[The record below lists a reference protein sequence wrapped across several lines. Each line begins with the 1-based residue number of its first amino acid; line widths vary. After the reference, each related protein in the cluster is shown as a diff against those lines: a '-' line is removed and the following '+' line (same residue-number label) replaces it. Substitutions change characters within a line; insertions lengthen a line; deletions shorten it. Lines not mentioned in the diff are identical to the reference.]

1 MIFFILTI
9 SLIGQSH
16 ISEDSIRTKDSSATN
31 LRTSLSDSSAK
42 FYSIKE
48 LYWLDSLL
56 LSKGNFKESELTENK
71 LIEVVRKNNNYINSS
86 LANKYLSQGIKDLKK
101 RRIERGKRKIIFA
114 VKLDPSNRHIPLTMA
129 KLSFPNLI
137 KTAKYIWSYILTIHF
152 LNNKVF
158 LIKISVLLLILFA
171 FWILISTFSAS
182 IAFFISYITKWQ
194 QNTINISGLW
204 IGAILFSMFV
214 WLPIQFFFLIL
225 IAISLLKMNKTN
237 LIRCATLLIL
247 LPLLI
252 SYSYIISSNF
262 NPGSSIYREF
272 KTRFN
277 PYAYTID
284 SPVTPYG
291 YSVKGIKEANKGNF
305 AEAKDFFEKG
315 YNFRR
320 DVNYLENL
328 SSVYYAEGDTAR
340 AINLC
345 ENIIS
350 NYPQNELANITII
363 KILYDQLDFDEAEA
377 HMKKTGFRLTG
388 ISNLE
393 HPLYSYPPERW
404 LYKYIFVPRGFFK
417 QLASNNLYLMIII
430 GICLAIMATFKK
442 EKEKYCPICKG
453 FMLTGQSKENMCLSC
468 IKKLSLT
475 KSKNIRERLKRR
487 IISKAF
493 KVDKI
498 TNILMNLIIPGSAHF
513 YKKRYLEGMII
524 SFFAAVLF
532 LIFLYSILFQVEES
546 LQYRTCIG
554 NNIFIISIILFY
566 SLSTFSSWRLEPHG
580 NGR

>member
-9 SLIGQSH
+9 SLIGQSNTNKEL
-16 ISEDSIRTKDSSATN
+16 ISEKDSSATN
-31 LRTSLSDSSAK
+31 LQISSKDSSAK
-42 FYSIKE
+42 SYSIKE
-48 LYWLDSLL
+48 LYRLDSLL

-101 RRIERGKRKIIFA
+101 RRTERGKRKIIFA
-114 VKLDPSNRHIPLTMA
+114 SRLDPSNRHIPLTMA
-129 KLSFPNLI
+129 KLSFPSI
-137 KTAKYIWSYILTIHF
+137 TKTFKYLWNYILTIHF

-158 LIKISVLLLILFA
+158 LIKILILLLILSA
-171 FWILISTFSAS
+171 SWILLSTLSAS
-182 IAFFISYITKWQ
+182 IVFFISYITKWI
-194 QNTINISGLW
+194 QNKINISGLW

-214 WLPIQFFFLIL
+214 WIPIQFVFLIL
-225 IAISLLKMNKTN
+225 IAISLLKINKAN

-252 SYSYIISSNF
+252 SYSYIISGNF
-262 NPGSSIYREF
+262 NPGSSIYKEF

-277 PYAYTID
+277 PYSYNID
-284 SPVTPYG
+284 SPLTPYG
-291 YSVKGIKEANKGNF
+291 YSVKGIKEATKENF
-305 AEAKDFFEKG
+305 TEAKDFFEKG
-315 YNFRR
+315 YNIRR

-340 AINLC
+340 AINMC

-350 NYPQNELANITII
+350 NYPQNEIANITII
-363 KILYDQLDFDEAEA
+363 KILYDQLNFDGAEA
-377 HMKKTGFRLTG
+377 HMKKTGVRLAG

-393 HPLYSYPPERW
+393 PPLYIYPPERW

-417 QLASNNLYLMIII
+417 KLARNHLYLMIII

-442 EKEKYCPICKG
+442 EENKYCPICKG
-453 FMLTGQSKENMCLSC
+453 FMLTGQGKENMCLSC

-475 KSKNIRERLKRR
+475 KSKSIRERLKRR

-513 YKKRYLEGMII
+513 YKKRYLEGIII

-532 LIFLYSILFQVEES
+532 LIFLFSILFQVEES
-546 LQYRTCIG
+546 LQYRTYIG
-554 NNIFIISIILFY
+554 NDFFIIAIILFY
-566 SLSTFSSWRLEPHG
+566 SLSTFSSWRLELHG